1 MANSCAFDSN
11 QCASCRDC
19 AQEAMRTQVGD
30 RVPGLI
36 IAMFTAYS
44 VFLLQ
49 TIGGLTPPPGYNG
62 V

>member
-11 QCASCRDC
+11 QCASRRDC
-19 AQEAMRTQVGD
+19 TLEAARTQAGD

-49 TIGGLTPPPGYNG
+49 TIGGLTSPPGYNG